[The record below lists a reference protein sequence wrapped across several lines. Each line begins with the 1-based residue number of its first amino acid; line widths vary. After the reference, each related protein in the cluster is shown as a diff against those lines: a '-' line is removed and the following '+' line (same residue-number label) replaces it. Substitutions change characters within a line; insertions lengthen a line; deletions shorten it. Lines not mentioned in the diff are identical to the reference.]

1 MNAIPD
7 RVLILC
13 KVDGIPIQYICILI
27 IEQIKC
33 LVTPLNKPF
42 PENITFL

>member
-1 MNAIPD
+1 MNTIPD

-13 KVDGIPIQYICILI
+13 KVDGIPVQDICILI

-33 LVTPLNKPF
+33 MVTPLNKPF
-42 PENITFL
+42 PEKFTFL